1 MILMPARD
9 ALRHARGA
17 RYVDRLNHSRSRPM
31 SRLQSYLS
39 GRWHAGS
46 GDGIALIN
54 PTTDETLAHAG
65 AAGLDRRAALD
76 YARTV
81 GGPALRK
88 LSFAQ
93 RGAALKALSAV
104 IHAQREALI
113 DLGVANAGNTR
124 GDAKFDID
132 GATGTLAYY
141 AQLALELPDR
151 PLLTDGA
158 GLQLGRSP
166 RFHGQHVRVARHG
179 VAVHVNAFN
188 FPAWGMAEKMA
199 CALLAGVPVLEK
211 PGTPTALMAER
222 IAHLIVDSGALPDGA
237 FSFLCGEAGD
247 LLAHLSPQDCVAFT
261 GSSGTAA
268 TLRRQPAFVERG
280 TRLNVEADSLNAAV
294 LGPDVEP
301 GSETWDM
308 FVRDSVREI
317 TQKTGQK
324 CTATRRLLVP
334 EERARELAE
343 ALADGLAG
351 VKVGDPQ
358 DATTRMG
365 PLTNADQL
373 DSVLAGI
380 RAMVGA
386 GHIVCGGPERLG
398 TRGCF
403 AQATLVLAQDAA
415 APVFH
420 AEEVFGPVASVLP
433 YDGSRHQAAAL
444 VALGH
449 GSLVTSV
456 YSDDRE
462 FPQAL
467 ALDLAPW
474 TGRIYLGSAK
484 VAETGTGS
492 GVVLPS
498 MVHGG
503 PGRAGG
509 GEELGGLRG
518 LNFYMQRTAVQ
529 GFLSVV
535 EPAFGQ
541 VAAPAAPV

>member
-1 MILMPARD
+1 MSPSMP
-9 ALRHARGA
+9 
-17 RYVDRLNHSRSRPM
+17 
-31 SRLQSYLS
+31 RLQSYLS
-39 GRWHAGS
+39 GRWHEGS

-54 PTTDETLAHAG
+54 PTSDETLAHAG
-65 AAGLDRRAALD
+65 GVGLDRRAALEH
-76 YARTV
+76 ARKV

-93 RGAALKALSAV
+93 RGAALKTLSAV

-141 AQLALELPDR
+141 AQLAQELPDR
-151 PLLTDGA
+151 PLLPDGA

-179 VAVHVNAFN
+179 VAVHINAFN

-199 CALLAGVPVLEK
+199 CALLAGMPVLEK

-222 IAHLIVDSGALPDGA
+222 IAHLIVESGALPDGA

-268 TLRRQPAFVERG
+268 TLRTQPAFLQLG
-280 TRLNVEADSLNAAV
+280 ARLNVEADSLNAAI
-294 LGPDVEP
+294 LGPDVEV
-301 GSETWDM
+301 GSDTWDM

-334 EERARELAE
+334 AERARELAD

-358 DATTRMG
+358 DAATRMG
-365 PLTNADQL
+365 PLTNHDQL
-373 DSVLAGI
+373 DTVLSGI
-380 RAMVGA
+380 RALALA

-398 TRGCF
+398 TSGCF
-403 AQATLVLAQDAA
+403 VDATLILARDAQS
-415 APVFH
+415 PVFN

-433 YDGSRHQAAAL
+433 YDGSRQNAAAL
-444 VALGH
+444 VALGQ

-484 VAETGTGS
+484 VAETATGS

-509 GEELGGLRG
+509 GEELGGVRG

-535 EPAFGQ
+535 EPNFGQ
-541 VAAPAAPV
+541 VAASAG

>member
-1 MILMPARD
+1 RWQAGE
-9 ALRHARGA
+9 GA
-17 RYVDRLNHSRSRPM
+17 
-31 SRLQSYLS
+31 
-39 GRWHAGS
+39 
-46 GDGIALIN
+46 GIALVN
-54 PTTDETLAHAG
+54 PATDETIAHAG
-65 AAGLDRRAALD
+65 AAGLDRRAALEH
-76 YARTV
+76 ARTV
-81 GGPALRK
+81 GGPALRAM
-88 LSFAQ
+88 SFAQ
-93 RGAALKALSAV
+93 RGAALQALSAA

-113 DLGVANAGNTR
+113 DLGLANAGNTR
-124 GDAKFDID
+124 GDAKFDVD

-141 AQLALELPDR
+141 AQLALELPGR
-151 PLLTDGA
+151 LSLPDGD

-166 RFHGQHVRVARHG
+166 RFHGQHVWVARHG
-179 VAVHVNAFN
+179 VAVHINAFN
-188 FPAWGMAEKMA
+188 FPAWGMAEKLA

-247 LLAHLSPQDCVAFT
+247 VLAHLGPQDGVAFT
-261 GSSGTAA
+261 GSSSTAA
-268 TLRRQPAFVERG
+268 SLRRQPAFLDRG
-280 TRLNVEADSLNAAV
+280 ARLNVEADSLNAAV

-301 GSETWDM
+301 GSESWDM
-308 FVRDSVREI
+308 FVRDAVREM

-334 EERARELAE
+334 APRARELAD
-343 ALADGLAG
+343 ALAEGLAG

-358 DATTRMG
+358 DAATRMG
-365 PLTNADQL
+365 PLTNRDQL
-373 DSVLAGI
+373 DTVLGGI
-380 RAMVGA
+380 RALAGA
-386 GHIVCGGPERLG
+386 ADVVCGGAQRLG

-403 AQATLVLAQDAA
+403 LPATLLLARDAF

-433 YDGSRHQAAAL
+433 YDGSRAQAAAL
-444 VALGH
+444 VAAGQ

-474 TGRIYLGSAK
+474 SGRLYLGSAK
-484 VAETGTGS
+484 VAETATGS

-518 LNFYMQRTAVQ
+518 LQFYMQRTAVQ
-529 GFLSVV
+529 GFKSVV
-535 EPAFGQ
+535 EPAFGR
-541 VAAPAAPV
+541 ALPAAAL